1 MSVRWFV
8 IFLAFLMATV
18 CASLG
23 DVFVSKSGATVEG
36 VAIEQDDNQIIVRPY
51 IGDGGTVTFLRTEL
65 ADVLPDPQET
75 VDFLALRT
83 ESAIETALSS
93 APFTELLERKI
104 AAFGSKYP
112 STKFRQEIA
121 RIVDGLKADQLRLA
135 NGSVKIAGVWIGHDQ
150 LDLAKYQVSAAMLQ
164 EAMASA
170 EARGD
175 WTSAL
180 NAFQNLRI
188 NFPASRA
195 YVEGIEI
202 AIRALPRLRQLEEER
217 LQSYRLDLLRLNLSL
232 AETPPHLRTDLV
244 KAAHRESEGIDAAI
258 ADQREKGIRWPT
270 LFPRSEK
277 GFEEMFEQITQESAA
292 LARLPRNKYRESI
305 DAAISATQS
314 IENQDAA
321 SAESFLKKA
330 EAAWPENEMCERIS
344 QSIQSIRS
352 TSVTPIIQEAEPR
365 QAWPLL
371 IIKNNSRSIC
381 VGAVAFCF
389 LLAAV
394 IFLRRAQRSHR
405 RYIG

>member
-195 YVEGIEI
+195 YVGGIEI

-244 KAAHRESEGIDAAI
+244 KAAHRESEGIEAAI

-344 QSIQSIRS
+344 QSIQNIRS